1 MTNLMR
7 FLIENLPN
15 CKFKFDDYSKHAN
28 LEVGNML
35 MFWTNFAGEA
45 DNFGNSARNFN
56 LAISEELKEAIEKTD
71 KKIRINELGGKK
83 NEETGEVDPI
93 IYYINVKV
101 KMEGAFPPIIKLHT
115 DYKGERTVKDLDAD
129 TVACLDHAKI
139 ITADC
144 NIRISESSRNPGRYV
159 CYLKRLYAIQEK
171 RVDFDG
177 KYDDWL
183 SEGQDPDQVVDEDK

>member
-1 MTNLMR
+1 MTGLMK

-15 CKFKFDDYSKHAN
+15 SKFKFDDFSKHAN
-28 LEVGNML
+28 LEVGEML

-45 DNFGNSARNFN
+45 NQFGNDARNFN
-56 LAISEELKEAIEKTD
+56 LAISEELKDILEKSG
-71 KKIRINELGGKK
+71 KKVRIHELGGKK
-83 NEETGEVDPI
+83 DEETGEVDPI

-101 KMEGAFPPIIKLHT
+101 KMDGAFPPVIKLYT
-115 DYKGERTVKDLDAD
+115 DYRGERSCTELSED

-144 NIRISESSRNPGRYV
+144 NIRISESTKNPGHFV

-171 RVDFDG
+171 RVEFDG
-177 KYDDWL
+177 KYDDWMNE
-183 SEGQDPDQVVDEDK
+183 SPDESDQN